1 MRNAAATVG
10 RRRKTAADANLLSLL
25 SKSRRRFTISDL
37 GPFLPGVAIMSFDR
51 ILAIVL
57 LSIGCLAVFIPWSAV
72 GPFTISGA
80 QVGGGLGLVSILAYG
95 CFS

>member
-1 MRNAAATVG
+1 
-10 RRRKTAADANLLSLL
+10 
-25 SKSRRRFTISDL
+25 
-37 GPFLPGVAIMSFDR
+37 MSFDR